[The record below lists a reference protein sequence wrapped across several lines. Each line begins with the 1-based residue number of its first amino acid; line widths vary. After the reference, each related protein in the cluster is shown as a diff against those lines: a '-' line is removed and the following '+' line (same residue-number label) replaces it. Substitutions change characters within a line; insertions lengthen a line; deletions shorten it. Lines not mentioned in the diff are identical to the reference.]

1 MAGVVGTK
9 TPKHL
14 QEECSATINNILG
27 GACVSM
33 FCFLGFDSFS
43 FCSLCLTCENKTKI
57 VPFYSTTLG
66 KAQQH
71 VYCGV
76 AKDVFV
82 NMVERTQTHT
92 WCQPK
97 THHNLITEPLFSP
110 DPRALLQLKNPP
122 NHPTD
127 DKCMRVP
134 SRVFVCA
141 CVWPAKGSGQRTWNI
156 CPCTGKQ
163 RVIRTYPITNN
174 ISNNKF

>member
-1 MAGVVGTK
+1 MVGAVGTK

-14 QEECSATINNILG
+14 EEECSATIDNILG

-97 THHNLITEPLFSP
+97 THHNLITKPLFSP

-134 SRVFVCA
+134 TRV
-141 CVWPAKGSGQRTWNI
+141 CVASKRIGP
-156 CPCTGKQ
+156 
-163 RVIRTYPITNN
+163 TNVEQLSLHRQTTCYSYV
-174 ISNNKF
+174 SNYK